1 MVFNVS
7 LRSYIIR
14 QDQLRIFMP
23 KYTGKEGE
31 SQYNIHKYVVNVN
44 ECDK

>member
-1 MVFNVS
+1 MVVNAS

-23 KYTGKEGE
+23 KYMGKGGE

-44 ECDK
+44 ESDK